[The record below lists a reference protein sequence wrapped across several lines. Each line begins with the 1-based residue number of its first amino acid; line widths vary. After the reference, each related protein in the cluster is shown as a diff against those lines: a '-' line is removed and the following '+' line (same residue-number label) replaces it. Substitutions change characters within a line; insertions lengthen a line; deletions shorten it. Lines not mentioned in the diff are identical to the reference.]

1 MCGLL
6 HSFFVG
12 KIILGG
18 VFMTKKLTTTGVLL
32 ALAVILSMIRL
43 FDAPYGGSVT
53 LASMLP
59 IILLSV
65 LYGTKWGILSGIV
78 FSVLT
83 MFSGGIPAPPVAGFG
98 MYVLVVVLDYIL
110 AFGVLGFA
118 GSISR
123 LFSGKPYAVPLAS
136 AVVIALRFLCHF
148 LSGILIWSAYAW
160 EGYGAALYS
169 FLYNGSYML
178 FELIITTILSALVVK
193 WIPKK

>member
-1 MCGLL
+1 
-6 HSFFVG
+6 
-12 KIILGG
+12 
-18 VFMTKKLTTTGVLL
+18 MTKKLTTTGVLL

-65 LYGTKWGILSGIV
+65 LYGTKWGILSGVV
-78 FSVLT
+78 FSVLS
-83 MFSGGIPAPPVAGFG
+83 MLSGGIPAPPVANFW
-98 MYVLVVVLDYIL
+98 MYVLVVALDYIL

-118 GSISR
+118 GTIFR
-123 LFSGKPYAVPLAS
+123 LLPQKSYAVPVAAS
-136 AVVIALRFLCHF
+136 VVILLRFLCHF
-148 LSGILIWSAYAW
+148 LSGILIWRTYAW

-169 FLYNGSYML
+169 FLYNGGYML
-178 FELIITTILSALVVK
+178 FELIITTVLSALVVK